1 VDKPWKKSTQKGEDR
16 MLENAFTVDQRDA
29 LQEVANLAMGQA
41 ATRLARLFDTF
52 IQPETQLL
60 LDAIARR
67 GRTER
72 EKNPTILLASHHR
85 ARRITARLFAGFQIG
100 FSCAA
105 HIVARPIRLGQQ
117 GRLQRRS
124 LFLALLRSASLS

>member
-1 VDKPWKKSTQKGEDR
+1 
-16 MLENAFTVDQRDA
+16 M
-29 LQEVANLAMGQA
+29 
-41 ATRLARLFDTF
+41 TRLFE
-52 IQPETQLL
+52 IQLL

-72 EKNPTILLASHHR
+72 EKNPTILLASHYR
-85 ARRITARLFAGFQIG
+85 MGLNPPCLFASFQIG

-105 HIVARPIRLGQQ
+105 HIVARPICLGQQ

-124 LFLALLRSASLS
+124 LFLVLLRQDSGSRLEESEMTTPTGPPAGAHPVSASVKKIEPWP